1 MHHIFFIRSSLDGRL
16 SCFHVLATVH
26 SAAVNFGMH
35 VSCRSYFS
43 LDICPGVGLQG
54 YIVALFLVFIGTSI
68 LFSMVALPMYIPINS
83 VGGFPFLHTLS
94 SIYYL

>member
-43 LDICPGVGLQG
+43 LDICPGVGFQSHM
-54 YIVALFLVFIGTSI
+54 IALFLVI
-68 LFSMVALPMYIPINS
+68 LRN
-83 VGGFPFLHTLS
+83 LHTSPIKHHHQTYTVPVRLD
-94 SIYYL
+94 YKLRLN